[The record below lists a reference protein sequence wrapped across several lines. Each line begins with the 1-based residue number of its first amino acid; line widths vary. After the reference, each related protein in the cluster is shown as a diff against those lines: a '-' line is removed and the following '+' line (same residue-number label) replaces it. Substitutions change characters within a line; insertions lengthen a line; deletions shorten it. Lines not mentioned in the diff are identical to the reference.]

1 MFPKKFSKILF
12 VFFMGLGMSLLM
24 TLIITFINT
33 GYDEFYYKRF
43 FKAWSISLPVAL
55 VATTFVAPLVNKL
68 VEKIT
73 KQRGCHMSEN
83 IAFIGVGNMGN
94 PMACNLKNAGKKV
107 KVFDVS
113 KEMID
118 KAVENNLDVEKDFG
132 KLINSETSV
141 VITMLPEG
149 KHSKEVYLKENGVL
163 DKVSKNCL
171 LIDCSTIDIDTSK
184 EIGKKANEKGI
195 KMIDAPV
202 SGGVMGAQKATL
214 NIMVGGSNDAFNQA
228 LPILKLM
235 GKNIYHAGEIGS
247 GNGAKICNN
256 MSLGITMIAASESLM
271 LARRLNIDIKKVHEI
286 MKNASGISWPIS
298 VYPPL
303 PGLIEGTPSNN
314 KYKPGFS
321 AGMMN
326 KDLKLANECAKNA
339 NASTPLGEMALEIYS
354 KFCEDGNSSKDFS
367 AISKVIGGDAWD
379 YPIE

>member
-1 MFPKKFSKILF
+1 
-12 VFFMGLGMSLLM
+12 
-24 TLIITFINT
+24 
-33 GYDEFYYKRF
+33 
-43 FKAWSISLPVAL
+43 
-55 VATTFVAPLVNKL
+55 
-68 VEKIT
+68 
-73 KQRGCHMSEN
+73 MSEQ

-94 PMACNLKNAGKKV
+94 PMAENLMKSGKKV

-113 KEMID
+113 KKMIE
-118 KAVENNLDVEKDFG
+118 KAKEKNLDVVDNLDD
-132 KLINSETSV
+132 LITSELTT

-149 KHSKEVYLKENGVL
+149 KHSKEVYVGENGIIN
-163 DKVSKNCL
+163 KVSNTCL
-171 LIDCSTIDIDTSK
+171 LIDCSTIDIQTSI
-184 EIGKKANEKGI
+184 EIGKKAAEKGI

-214 NIMVGGSNDAFNQA
+214 NIMVGGSKDAYERA
-228 LPILKLM
+228 LPILKIM

-256 MSLGITMIAASESLM
+256 LSLGITMIAASESLM
-271 LARRLNIDIKKVHEI
+271 LAKRLNIDIKKVHEV
-286 MKNASGISWPIS
+286 MKNASGNSWPIS

-303 PGLIEGTPSNN
+303 PGLIDGTPSNN

-326 KDLKLANECAKNA
+326 KDLKLANDCAKIA
-339 NASTPLGEMALEIYS
+339 NASTPLGKMALDIYS
-354 KFCEDGNSSKDFS
+354 KFCDEGNSSKDFS